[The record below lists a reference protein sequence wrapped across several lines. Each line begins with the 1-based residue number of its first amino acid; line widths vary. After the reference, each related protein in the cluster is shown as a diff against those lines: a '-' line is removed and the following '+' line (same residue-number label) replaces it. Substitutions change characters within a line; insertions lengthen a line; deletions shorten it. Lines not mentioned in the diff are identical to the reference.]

1 MASLD
6 TSILVDVLRRRSR
19 FHQRAL
25 AKLDELAARGETLAT
40 TRFTAAELYV
50 GIELSQN
57 ASKDRADVDA
67 LLADL
72 EILDFQGLSAH
83 LFAQIRAAHR
93 RQGHTAGDIRAAHRR
108 QGHTAGDM
116 DTLIAATSLAAGQV
130 LLVTRNPSDF
140 ADIPTLVVESY

>member
-25 AKLDELAARGETLAT
+25 DKLDDLAARGEILAT
-40 TRFTAAELYV
+40 TQFTVAELYV
-50 GIELSQN
+50 GIELSDN
-57 ASKDRADVDA
+57 AESDQANIDA

-72 EILDFQGLSAH
+72 EILDFAGLSPR

-93 RQGHTAGDIRAAHRR
+93 RQGRIAGDI
-108 QGHTAGDM
+108 
-116 DTLIAATSLAAGQV
+116 DTLIAATSLAAGHV

-140 ADIPTLVVESY
+140 SGIPDLAVESY

>member
-25 AKLDELAARGETLAT
+25 DKLDDLAARGELLAT
-40 TRFTAAELYV
+40 TQFTVAELYV
-50 GIELSQN
+50 GIELSDN
-57 ASKDRADVDA
+57 PRKDQAGIDT

-72 EILDFQGLSAH
+72 EILEFEGLSSR

-93 RQGHTAGDIRAAHRR
+93 RQGRVAGDI
-108 QGHTAGDM
+108 
-116 DTLIAATSLAAGQV
+116 DTLIAATSLAAGQI
-130 LLVTRNPSDF
+130 LLITRNPSDF
-140 ADIPTLVVESY
+140 LGIPGLAVESY